1 MKKRNVHLTA
11 ILLALLAALL
21 FGLNAPLSKLLLDKL
36 SPMLLASLLYLGAGI
51 GMGLIYL
58 GKKNKNHEASLDK
71 GEKKWAILMIA
82 LDILAPFLLL
92 YGLRLTS
99 SANASLL
106 FNFEMVATTIIALV
120 IFKEAIGKRMWWAI
134 FFITISSVL
143 LTIDFQ
149 YISATKFSFGSL
161 LVLLACITWGFE
173 NNFTRNMS
181 HKDPFQIV
189 ILKGFGSGIGAM
201 IVYIIFEGFSLPIL
215 FYPILLALLLGFVSY
230 GLSIFF
236 YIKAQRHLGASRTST
251 FYAVAPFLGV
261 LFSLIIFSESLSLS
275 FYIALPLML
284 FGAYLAVFEKHN
296 HLHTHE
302 PITHN
307 HLHSHNGLHHLHNH
321 NNQAHSHTHT
331 HENITHS
338 HEHKPD
344 IHHRHTHKN

>member
-1 MKKRNVHLTA
+1 MKKKSNNLIAVLF
-11 ILLALLAALL
+11 ALQAALL

-51 GMGLIYL
+51 GMGLLYL
-58 GKKNKNHEASLDK
+58 GKKNINNEAPLDK
-71 GEKKWAILMIA
+71 GEKKWAILMIL

-92 YGLRLTS
+92 YGLKLTS

-106 FNFEMVATTIIALV
+106 FNFEMVATTIISLV
-120 IFKEAIGKRMWWAI
+120 IFKEAIGKRMWLAI

-149 YISATKFSFGSL
+149 YINTTRFSFGSL
-161 LVLLACITWGFE
+161 LVIFACITWGFE

-201 IVYIIFEGFSLPIL
+201 IVYVLFEGFTLPIL
-215 FYPILLALLLGFVSY
+215 LYPILLALLLGFVSY

-236 YIKAQRHLGASRTST
+236 YIKAQRHLGAARTSA

-261 LFSLIIFSESLSLS
+261 LFSLFLFNETLSLS

-302 PITHN
+302 LLTHN
-307 HLHSHNGLHHLHNH
+307 HLHSHNGLHHIHSV
-321 NNQAHSHTHT
+321 NNQTHSHTHT
-331 HENITHS
+331 HKKTSHS

-344 IHHRHTHKN
+344 IHHRHIHKV